1 MLGTELG
8 LAGVSPMII
17 DTLLTLSGQAKGA
30 GVQPRTVE
38 VFDLRGMADQ
48 LLEKA
53 LPREPI
59 SGHFGGLPV
68 ELDYRPWNTRH
79 PYLVS
84 IPQDR
89 IEQLLTERLA
99 DCDISVYRGHE
110 LIGCNC
116 DDDGVTATVHDRA
129 TDADVHVRARYLV
142 ACDGGHS
149 TVRALVGV
157 PFPGQAG
164 TRPAV
169 LAEVRLTSISD
180 LVPRRISHF
189 AAMVRDGGGYWSML
203 SPLEGDL
210 YRLVFGPLT
219 RPSSTVADQRCRA
232 P

>member
-1 MLGTELG
+1 
-8 LAGVSPMII
+8 
-17 DTLLTLSGQAKGA
+17 
-30 GVQPRTVE
+30 
-38 VFDLRGMADQ
+38 MAEQ
-48 LLEKA
+48 LLEKS
-53 LPREPI
+53 LPRAPI

-68 ELDYRPWNTRH
+68 ELDCRPWNTRH
-79 PYLVS
+79 PYLGS
-84 IPQDR
+84 IPQGS

-99 DCDISVYRGHE
+99 DDGISVRRGSE
-110 LIGCNC
+110 LIGLNC
-116 DDDGVTATVHDRA
+116 DDDGVTATVHDKA
-129 TDADVHVRARYLV
+129 TDAEIPIRARYLV

-149 TVRALVGV
+149 TVRALLGV

-210 YRLVFGPLT
+210 YRLVFGPLDA
-219 RPSSTVADQRCRA
+219 TVAN
-232 P
+232 